1 MNKIEAI
8 IEDHKEMLAVRKFSI
23 RRYWKSRHKD
33 PSHMRWLIEQAKM
46 HKHMI
51 EQVSELNTANNV
63 RNFCGGW

>member
-1 MNKIEAI
+1 
-8 IEDHKEMLAVRKFSI
+8 MLAVRKFSI